1 MPRFED
7 FDWSKPF
14 VYPPEGC
21 LFLGIDTTTDLL
33 ASLLSF
39 LSEKRKNLFGLGFVV
54 LLGG

>member
-7 FDWSKPF
+7 FNWSKPF

-39 LSEKRKNLFGLGFVV
+39 LSEKRKNLFGL
-54 LLGG
+54 